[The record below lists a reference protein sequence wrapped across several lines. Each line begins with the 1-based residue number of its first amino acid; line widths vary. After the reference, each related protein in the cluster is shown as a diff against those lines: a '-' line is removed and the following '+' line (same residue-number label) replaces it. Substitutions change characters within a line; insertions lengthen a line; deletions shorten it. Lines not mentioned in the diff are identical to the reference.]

1 VTAPLGYY
9 EQSYPPS
16 LWGGGVV
23 DPDITSLV
31 PATGS
36 AAAGPITVHVH
47 GAGFV
52 AGSVVEADGA
62 ALPTTY
68 VSATEL
74 TAPFDPAAAGTVMF
88 TVRNPSAKESNS
100 QPFVVGAEVRSAAK
114 RKTRT
119 TTEDGSR
126 E

>member
-1 VTAPLGYY
+1 MTAPLGYY

-16 LWGGGVV
+16 LWGGGV

-52 AGSVVEADGA
+52 SGSVVEADGA

-100 QPFVVGAEVRSAAK
+100 QPFTVGAEFRAVK
-114 RKTRT
+114 RKART
-119 TTEDGSR
+119 TE
-126 E
+126 

>member
-1 VTAPLGYY
+1 MTAPLGYY

-16 LWGGGVV
+16 LWGGGV

-52 AGSVVEADGA
+52 SGSVVEVDGS
-62 ALPTTY
+62 ALPTTFI
-68 VSATEL
+68 SATEL
-74 TAPFDPAAAGTVMF
+74 SAPFDPSAAGTVQF
-88 TVRNPSAKESNS
+88 TVRNPSDKESNS
-100 QPFVVGAEVRSAAK
+100 QPFIVGAAEVRAVK
-114 RKTRT
+114 RKRPI
-119 TTEDGSR
+119 E
-126 E
+126 

>member
-1 VTAPLGYY
+1 VSAPLGYY
-9 EQSYPPS
+9 DTSYPPS

-36 AAAGPITVHVH
+36 AAAGPITVQVL

-52 AGSVVEADGA
+52 AGSVVEADGS
-62 ALPTTY
+62 ALPTTF

-74 TAPFDPAAAGTVMF
+74 SATFDPAAAGTVMF
-88 TVRNPSAKESNS
+88 TVRNPSDKESNS
-100 QPFVVGAEVRSAAK
+100 KPFTVGAAEVRAVK
-114 RKTRT
+114 RKRPI
-119 TTEDGSR
+119 E
-126 E
+126 

>member
-1 VTAPLGYY
+1 MTSTEAGYY
-9 EQSYPPS
+9 DQSYPPS
-16 LWGGGVV
+16 VWGGGVV

-62 ALPTTY
+62 GLPTTF

-100 QPFVVGAEVRSAAK
+100 QPFVVGAEARAAK
-114 RKTRT
+114 RKAKT
-119 TTEDGSR
+119 TTEDDTR